1 MALIDI
7 GDLQLDD
14 KTTTKQT
21 ALFEAIR
28 NKIVAQLWGKGL
40 KLPSTRKLAQELN
53 LSRNT
58 VIHAYEQLHAEGYLE
73 SRIGSG
79 YFVALELPDQFVA
92 TSVAR

>member
-40 KLPSTRKLAQELN
+40 KLP
-53 LSRNT
+53 
-58 VIHAYEQLHAEGYLE
+58 
-73 SRIGSG
+73 
-79 YFVALELPDQFVA
+79 
-92 TSVAR
+92 